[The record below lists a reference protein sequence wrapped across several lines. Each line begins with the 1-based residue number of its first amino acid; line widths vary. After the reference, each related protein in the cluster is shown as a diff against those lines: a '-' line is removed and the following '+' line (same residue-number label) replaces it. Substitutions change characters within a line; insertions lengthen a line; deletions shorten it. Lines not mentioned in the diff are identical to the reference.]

1 MKLSLKHLLGGMV
14 IGIVLL
20 FAGFTS
26 LPDGKFHLV
35 FCDVGQGDAI
45 YMRTP
50 DGSDIL
56 FDGGPNDKVL
66 TCLGKHMPFYDRNL
80 ELVLLTHPQKDH
92 FQGLISVL
100 ERYVVDYFVI
110 GVEGN
115 ETAGYKELV
124 KNLKEKKIP
133 LKNLYRGDQFSLD
146 KVNFSVFWPDKNWVA
161 EHTTGLAMAAAKG
174 SGGGAVLGLA
184 TTANLN
190 DFSYYVQAQYGSFKA
205 LFTGDGDRQI
215 QPEIIKTNNLQ
226 KIDVL
231 KFPHHGSKTG
241 VLPEF
246 LELIRPSL
254 AVISVGKNNPYGH
267 PAPETLRLLG
277 GNGGIAGSLR
287 LGVKILRT
295 DLDGE
300 IEVVSDG
307 KSWEVR

>member
-1 MKLSLKHLLGGMV
+1 MKISLKHLLGGMI
-14 IGIVLL
+14 IGAVLL
-20 FAGFTS
+20 LVGFKS
-26 LPDGKFHLV
+26 LPDGKLHLV

-50 DGSDIL
+50 SGSDVL

-80 ELVLLTHPQKDH
+80 ELVLMTHPQKDH
-92 FQGLISVL
+92 FQGLISVV
-100 ERYVVDYFVI
+100 ERYSIDYFVL

-115 ETAGYKELV
+115 VTAGYKELA
-124 KNLKEKKIP
+124 KNLKEKKVN
-133 LKNLYRGDQFSLD
+133 LKNLYAGDRFSLD
-146 KVNFSVFWPDKNWVA
+146 KVSFRVFWPDRNWVA
-161 EHTTGLAMAAAKG
+161 EHTTGLVMAAAKG

-190 DFSYYVQAQYGSFKA
+190 DFSYYLLAEYGFFSA

-215 QPEIIKTNNLQ
+215 QPEIMKTNNLQ

-246 LELIRPSL
+246 LEAIRPEL

-267 PAPETLRLLG
+267 PTQETLKLLKG
-277 GNGGIAGSLR
+277 LR
-287 LGVKILRT
+287 VLRT

-300 IEVVSDG
+300 IEIVSDG
-307 KSWEVR
+307 KGWIIK

>member
-1 MKLSLKHLLGGMV
+1 MV
-14 IGIVLL
+14 IGAVLL
-20 FAGFTS
+20 AASFLS

-35 FCDVGQGDAI
+35 FCDVGQGDAV

-66 TCLGKHMPFYDRNL
+66 SCLGKHMPFYDRNL

-92 FQGLISVL
+92 FQGLISVV
-100 ERYVVDYFVI
+100 ERYSVDYFVI

-124 KNLKEKKIP
+124 KNLKEKNVI

-146 KVNFSVFWPDKNWVA
+146 KVNFRVFWPDRGWVA
-161 EHTTGLAMAAAKG
+161 EHINPNESGMAE
-174 SGGGAVLGLA
+174 SNGGAVLGLA

-190 DFSYYVQAQYGSFKA
+190 DFSYYVQAQYGSFRA
-205 LFTGDGDRQI
+205 LFTGDGDSQI

-246 LELIRPSL
+246 LEAIRPSL
-254 AVISVGKNNPYGH
+254 AVISVGKNNSYGH
-267 PAPETLRLLG
+267 PAAETLKLLR
-277 GNGGIAGSLR
+277 SLKGLR
-287 LGVKILRT
+287 VLRT

-300 IEVVSDG
+300 IEIVSDG
-307 KSWEVR
+307 KRWEVK

>member
-1 MKLSLKHLLGGMV
+1 MKISFKHLLSGGI
-14 IGIVLL
+14 IGAVLL
-20 FAGFTS
+20 ITAFFS
-26 LPDGKFHLV
+26 LPDGKLHLV

-80 ELVLLTHPQKDH
+80 ELVLMTHPQKDH
-92 FQGLISVL
+92 FQGLISVV
-100 ERYVVDYFVI
+100 ERYSVDYFVI

-124 KNLKEKKIP
+124 KNLKEKNVN
-133 LKNLYRGDQFSLD
+133 LKNLYRGDQFFLD
-146 KVNFSVFWPDKNWVA
+146 KVNFTVLWPDRSWVA
-161 EHTTGLAMAAAKG
+161 EHTSSLDMTVAKM
-174 SGGGAVLGLA
+174 SGQGAVLGLA

-190 DFSYYVQAQYGSFKA
+190 DFSYYVLAEYGSFKA
-205 LFTGDGDRQI
+205 LFTGDGDSQI
-215 QPEIIKTNNLQ
+215 QPEIMKTNYLQ

-246 LELIRPSL
+246 LEAIGSKLV
-254 AVISVGKNNPYGH
+254 VISVGKNSYGH
-267 PAPETLRLLG
+267 PTKEALEMLAGLG
-277 GNGGIAGSLR
+277 I
-287 LGVKILRT
+287 KMLRT

-300 IEVVSDG
+300 VEIVSDG
-307 KSWEVR
+307 RTWEIR